1 MNASRRFNQTHL
13 LCESVEGIDASS
25 LLRTTRRSA
34 SNSFSPSSSTA
45 IQADSSVE
53 LHSNATLQGQQVAIN
68 ALQAF
73 GKCVRV
79 HDAVEGSKACFS
91 SSLEC
96 RFVNGL
102 VLNLVVGGFSI
113 AVCGVF
119 PAMSSPSTSPN
130 TSLPPLSPSSSDAG
144 TDDVIHTIEGVQTAV
159 NRMKECIL
167 TVNTHCDHADPTTE
181 STFVA
186 KTQSDLDA
194 ATALSRQ
201 IAAFLDL
208 QRQNASPDEKD
219 RLKAT
224 QKDFVE
230 AMKQL
235 QQTQR
240 MHARKREALV
250 EYDLIQTS
258 AVVTARDLERA
269 KEDEAKIV
277 HLAEA
282 TGEIRQVF
290 KAVGAIVGEQTVAVH
305 QVAAHTKEV
314 TLQIGRAITEEEQ
327 AAYLRAQEM
336 KKRCLV
342 LLLLVIV
349 VAAVATPLIL
359 TYYKPNLN
367 LVFLDSLM
375 ASTATVESATLNTVE
390 QAAAAVARMKECLSI
405 VEDRCHAPDMTTE
418 KQFVEQTQAP
428 LDEATALSRQVA
440 NFLKHKHAK
449 ADVKA
454 VQVDFVATMK
464 RLLETQRMHTRKH
477 EAVVEYDLIQSGTV
491 SSDEFKAGRDV
502 LEKELA
508 LAEEMG
514 HLVHTVDQVH
524 KVVHDQTAVIEHVK
538 ADIEAV
544 SLEIGAAVTAEE
556 QAAYLRWEKTK
567 KQYLLALL
575 VLMIVTAIVTPIVLT
590 FAR

>member
-1 MNASRRFNQTHL
+1 
-13 LCESVEGIDASS
+13 
-25 LLRTTRRSA
+25 
-34 SNSFSPSSSTA
+34 
-45 IQADSSVE
+45 
-53 LHSNATLQGQQVAIN
+53 
-68 ALQAF
+68 
-73 GKCVRV
+73 
-79 HDAVEGSKACFS
+79 
-91 SSLEC
+91 
-96 RFVNGL
+96 
-102 VLNLVVGGFSI
+102 
-113 AVCGVF
+113 
-119 PAMSSPSTSPN
+119 MSSPSTSPN
-130 TSLPPLSPSSSDAG
+130 TSLPPLSSSSSDAG

-282 TGEIRQVF
+282 TGEIHQVF

-359 TYYKPNLN
+359 TYYKP
-367 LVFLDSLM
+367 
-375 ASTATVESATLNTVE
+375 
-390 QAAAAVARMKECLSI
+390 K
-405 VEDRCHAPDMTTE
+405 
-418 KQFVEQTQAP
+418 
-428 LDEATALSRQVA
+428 
-440 NFLKHKHAK
+440 
-449 ADVKA
+449 
-454 VQVDFVATMK
+454 
-464 RLLETQRMHTRKH
+464 
-477 EAVVEYDLIQSGTV
+477 
-491 SSDEFKAGRDV
+491 
-502 LEKELA
+502 
-508 LAEEMG
+508 
-514 HLVHTVDQVH
+514 
-524 KVVHDQTAVIEHVK
+524 
-538 ADIEAV
+538 
-544 SLEIGAAVTAEE
+544 
-556 QAAYLRWEKTK
+556 
-567 KQYLLALL
+567 
-575 VLMIVTAIVTPIVLT
+575 
-590 FAR
+590 